1 MGHHH
6 DVGRFDEWAATYDRH
21 WMQRYLFT
29 PIQRS
34 VLDTAAAQA
43 PDARAILDVGCGTG
57 RLLRAARLRFPSARL
72 EGVDAAP
79 SMVKQAQLA
88 AGAGSSIHFQEAV
101 AEALPFADSTF
112 DVVMSTLTFHHWSD
126 QQMGI
131 AEVRRLLAP
140 GGRWILADFVG
151 NGLTAVITRVLGA
164 HGMPERGRLDTQL
177 DSAGMVVVSRRPV
190 WRTMGNV
197 SVLAIALR

>member
-29 PIQRS
+29 PVQRT
-34 VLDTAAAQA
+34 VLETAATQV
-43 PDARAILDVGCGTG
+43 PDPRAILDVGCGTG
-57 RLLRAARLRFPSARL
+57 RLLRAAQSRFPRARL

-88 AGAGSSIHFQEAV
+88 AGAGSSIHFQEAA
-101 AEALPFADSTF
+101 AEAIPFPDATF

-131 AEVRRLLAP
+131 AEVRRVLTP
-140 GGRWILADFVG
+140 RGRWILADFVA
-151 NGLTAVITRVLGA
+151 NKLTAVITRVLRA
-164 HGMPERGRLDTQL
+164 HGMPERGRLDAQL
-177 DSAGMVVVSRRPV
+177 ASAGMAVVSRQPV